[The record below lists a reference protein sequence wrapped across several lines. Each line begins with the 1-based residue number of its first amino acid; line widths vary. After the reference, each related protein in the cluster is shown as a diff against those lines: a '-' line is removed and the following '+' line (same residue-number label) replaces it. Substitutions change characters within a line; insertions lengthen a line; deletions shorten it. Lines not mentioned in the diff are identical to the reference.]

1 TFPIAVWERLD
12 PVSVTNCIDG
22 FNAFLVDIEE
32 ECARRS
38 RLFNQHL
45 IDGLPPEDLEAYN
58 TVADEALPPLVLLVD
73 EFNSFA
79 LRVEFADIARRNQKY
94 GLMCVLAAHS
104 WRARNVPPE
113 LSELMQSRVCFRV
126 ESIETARAVVHST
139 ADARAALHLEQQ
151 GRAITNLTGQYE
163 TMQVYLVESGEIV
176 ALMQAGATQQFDGR
190 PARVALSETEQAI
203 ADAVITKLGGVFSV
217 DRLRR
222 LLAGSVSDRQIRNAS
237 ARWAAADRRWFEA
250 PIGTGRP
257 LSERFY
263 EQTGLSQ
270 PDRAGQ
276 GTPLETESEQGGKAD
291 QGGKAGKGQE
301 NRRNREADEVAWVEG
316 LIARTRAPDRLA
328 GEA

>member
-1 TFPIAVWERLD
+1 
-12 PVSVTNCIDG
+12 
-22 FNAFLVDIEE
+22 
-32 ECARRS
+32 
-38 RLFNQHL
+38 
-45 IDGLPPEDLEAYN
+45 
-58 TVADEALPPLVLLVD
+58 
-73 EFNSFA
+73 
-79 LRVEFADIARRNQKY
+79 
-94 GLMCVLAAHS
+94 MCVLAAHS

-126 ESIETARAVVHST
+126 ESVETARAVVHSA
-139 ADARAALHLEQQ
+139 ADARAAMHLEQQ
-151 GRAITNLTGQYE
+151 GRAITNLTGQ
-163 TMQVYLVESGEIV
+163 
-176 ALMQAGATQQFDGR
+176 
-190 PARVALSETEQAI
+190 
-203 ADAVITKLGGVFSV
+203 FSV
-217 DRLRR
+217 ARLRR

-328 GEA
+328 GEAR